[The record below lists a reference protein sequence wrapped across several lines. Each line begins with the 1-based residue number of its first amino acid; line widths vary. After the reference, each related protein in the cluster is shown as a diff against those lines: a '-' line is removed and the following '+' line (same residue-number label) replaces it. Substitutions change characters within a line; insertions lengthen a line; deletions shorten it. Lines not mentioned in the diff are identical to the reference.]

1 MKAFESSSV
10 LARAIA
16 EREYMV
22 EARRAIH
29 CRPELG
35 FEEHATAQLIAER
48 LEALGLEVK
57 TGVGGTG
64 VLAVLKGGGPGPTVA
79 LRADMDALPV
89 SEETGLPY
97 ASVRPGLMHA
107 CAHDMHCAVLLG
119 VAAVLR
125 ECVSEFRGTVV
136 FMFQPA
142 EETDGGARAFI
153 DAGVLAEYEP
163 SAVFGLHMWPDLAVG
178 KVGVRPGPVMASLD
192 SFDIE
197 LVGSTAHGAMPH
209 RGRDAV
215 LAASSVVL
223 GLQQVVSRNV
233 DPMEAAV
240 VTVGTLHSGKARNI
254 IADHAALTG
263 TVRTLG
269 ESVRELVASRIE
281 EVVAMCSGACGVRSH
296 VAYDRLLPTLM
307 NDSRMCEIAAG
318 SARAVL
324 GPECIEQ
331 PMPSMAADDFS
342 LYAERVPGCYVFF
355 GCTAAGDATY
365 PLHNGHFAP
374 SEDALPVACAV
385 MTRICMDYSHY
396 SAAQLAGQFETGRQD

>member
-1 MKAFESSSV
+1 MKACESRSI

-16 EREYMV
+16 VREYMV
-22 EARRAIH
+22 TARRAIH
-29 CRPELG
+29 HRPELG
-35 FEEHATAQLIAER
+35 FEEHATAQLIADR
-48 LEALGLEVK
+48 LHALGLEVN

-64 VLAVLKGGGPGPTVA
+64 VLAVLRGDRPGPTVA

-97 ASVRPGLMHA
+97 ASACPGLMHA

-119 VAAVLR
+119 VAAVLK
-125 ECVSEFRGTVV
+125 EFISELRGTVV

-153 DAGVLAEYEP
+153 DAGILAEHDP
-163 SAVFGLHMWPDLAVG
+163 HAVFGLHMWPDLEVG
-178 KVGVRPGPVMASLD
+178 KVGIRPGPVMASLD

-209 RGRDAV
+209 RGRDAI
-215 LAASSVVL
+215 LAASAVVQ
-223 GLQQVVSRNV
+223 GLQQIASRNV

-254 IADHAALTG
+254 IADHASLTG

-269 ESVRELVASRIE
+269 EPVRELVAARIE
-281 EVVAMCSGACGVRSH
+281 EVVAMCSRACGVESH
-296 VAYDRLLPTLM
+296 LKYDRLLPTLV
-307 NDSRMCEIAAG
+307 NDKRMCQIAAG
-318 SARAVL
+318 SAREIL
-324 GPECIEQ
+324 RPECIEQ
-331 PMPSMAADDFS
+331 TMPSMAADDFS

-355 GCTAAGDATY
+355 GCTAPGDVAY
-365 PLHNGHFAP
+365 PLHNGRLSP
-374 SEDALPVACAV
+374 TEDALPMACGV
-385 MTRICMDYSHY
+385 MAKLCMDYCQY
-396 SAAQLAGQFETGRQD
+396 SAAQLPGQSEPGRQD

>member
-1 MKAFESSSV
+1 MKAYESSSI
-10 LARAIA
+10 LARANA
-16 EREYMV
+16 EHAHMV

-29 CRPELG
+29 YQPELG
-35 FEEHATAQLIAER
+35 FEEHATAQLIADR
-48 LEALGLEVK
+48 LQALGLEVK

-64 VLAVLKGGGPGPTVA
+64 VVAVLRGGGLGPTVA

-119 VAAVLR
+119 VAAVLK
-125 ECVSEFRGTVV
+125 ECISEFRGTVV

-163 SAVFGLHMWPDLAVG
+163 DAVFGLHMWPDLAVG
-178 KVGVRPGPVMASLD
+178 KVGIQPGPVMASLD

-197 LVGSTAHGAMPH
+197 LTGSTAHGAMPH

-223 GLQQVVSRNV
+223 GLQQIVSRNV

-263 TVRTLG
+263 TVRALG
-269 ESVRELVASRIE
+269 EPVRELVASRIQ
-281 EVVAMCSGACGVRSH
+281 EVVAKCSGACDVESH
-296 VAYDRLLPTLM
+296 VKYDRLLPTLM
-307 NDSRMCEIAAG
+307 NDRRMSEIAAG

-324 GPECIEQ
+324 GPECIEHS
-331 PMPSMAADDFS
+331 MPSMAADDFS
-342 LYAERVPGCYVFF
+342 LYAEKVPGCYVFF
-355 GCTAAGDATY
+355 GCTAAGNTAY

-374 SEDALPVACAV
+374 NEDALPAACAV
-385 MTRICMDYSHY
+385 MARLCIDYSHC
-396 SAAQLAGQFETGRQD
+396 SVGQLADQFETARQD

>member
-1 MKAFESSSV
+1 MKACESSSV
-10 LARAIA
+10 LVRATA
-16 EREYMV
+16 KREYMV

-35 FEEHATAQLIAER
+35 FEEHATAGLIADR
-48 LEALGLEVK
+48 LQALGLEVR

-64 VLAVLKGGGPGPTVA
+64 VLAVLRGGRPGPTVA

-119 VAAVLR
+119 VAAALNER
-125 ECVSEFRGTVV
+125 ISELRGTVV

-163 SAVFGLHMWPDLAVG
+163 DAVFGLHMWPDLEVG
-178 KVGVRPGPVMASLD
+178 KVGIRPGPVMASLD

-197 LVGSTAHGAMPH
+197 LFGSTAHGAMPH

-215 LAASSVVL
+215 LAASWVVL
-223 GLQQVVSRNV
+223 GLQQIASRNV

-269 ESVRELVASRIE
+269 EPVRELVASRIG
-281 EVVAMCSGACGVRSH
+281 EVVAMCSGACGVKSH

-307 NDSRMCEIAAG
+307 NDRRMCEIAAG

-324 GPECIEQ
+324 GPECIEY

-342 LYAERVPGCYVFF
+342 LYAEKVPGCYMFF
-355 GCTAAGDATY
+355 GCTAAGGTAY
-365 PLHNGHFAP
+365 PLHNGHFVP
-374 SEDALPVACAV
+374 SEDVLPLACAV
-385 MTRICMDYSHY
+385 MAKLCLDYHY
-396 SAAQLAGQFETGRQD
+396 SAAQLGGEFEAGRQD

>member
-1 MKAFESSSV
+1 MKACDSSSV

-16 EREYMV
+16 EQEHMV
-22 EARRAIH
+22 TARRTIH
-29 CRPELG
+29 HRPELG
-35 FEEHATAQLIAER
+35 FAEHATAQLIADR
-48 LEALGLEVK
+48 LQALGLEVR

-64 VLAVLKGGGPGPTVA
+64 VLAVLRGYEPGPTVA

-89 SEETGLPY
+89 CEETGLPY
-97 ASVRPGLMHA
+97 TSAHAGLMHA

-119 VAAVLR
+119 VAAILKGYA
-125 ECVSEFRGTVV
+125 SKLRGTVV

-153 DAGVLAEYEP
+153 DAGVLSEHAP
-163 SAVFGLHMWPDLAVG
+163 DAVFGLHMWPDLKVG
-178 KVGVRPGPVMASLD
+178 KVGIRPGPVMASLD

-215 LAASSVVL
+215 VAASSVVL
-223 GLQQVVSRNV
+223 GLQQIVSRNV

-254 IADHAALTG
+254 IADHATLTG

-269 ESVRELVASRIE
+269 EPIRELVASRIE
-281 EVVAMCSGACGVRSH
+281 KVVAMCAGACDVESH
-296 VAYDRLLPTLM
+296 VKYDRILPTLV
-307 NDSRMCEIAAG
+307 NNQLMCQIAAT
-318 SARAVL
+318 SAREVL
-324 GPECIEQ
+324 GPECIENTT
-331 PMPSMAADDFS
+331 PSMAADDFS

-355 GCTAAGDATY
+355 GCTAAGDPAY
-365 PLHNGHFAP
+365 PLHNGHFSP

-385 MTRICMDYSHY
+385 MARLCIDYSHY
-396 SAAQLAGQFETGRQD
+396 SAAQLAGEFEAGRQD